1 MSGFLDCYN
10 EDNARDFNEEGT
22 IGDSQYYSSFFLRA
36 MRYSLRR
43 ALSLDSVNRGT
54 HNPTIGS
61 SNPGPTLQLPNC
73 LASGTQL
80 QLRITEKA
88 SETALFD

>member
-1 MSGFLDCYN
+1 
-10 EDNARDFNEEGT
+10 
-22 IGDSQYYSSFFLRA
+22 

-43 ALSLDSVNRGT
+43 ALSLDSIDGGT
-54 HNPTIGS
+54 HNPTIGG
-61 SNPGPTLQLPNC
+61 SNPGPTPQLPNC

-88 SETALFD
+88 SKTALLTDG